1 MIFLILFLNT
11 FAFEIFKENKMKKII
26 VFLAVA
32 LALVS
37 CSNVG
42 KDEFVLNGTIK
53 GIPDGKVVVLER
65 FDDSLG
71 AIPVDTAKVKDG
83 KFTFKGKTLE
93 PELRSIR
100 VETVQNSSYII
111 IENGEIDLEIV
122 KDSTFQNKIS
132 GTYNNDQLYDFNKK
146 GIESDKKKKEFGK
159 KFQAK
164 FLVAQNEK
172 DTATMKKIQTDYE
185 ALEKSMKAETEEYV
199 KSHPKAIIAALLIKS
214 LFGEFEPNITKIQTL
229 YDGLDKSIQDT
240 KVGKSIV
247 KNLKEFKTVKPG
259 RRAPEFSAPNVDGKS
274 VSLKESLGKITI
286 IDFWASWCEPCRKE
300 NPNMVKL
307 YAEFHD
313 KGLNIIGVSLDDD
326 ATKWKA
332 AIASDNL
339 TWTQVSN
346 LKKWKDPIAA
356 SYNVEAIP
364 STFVLNQFGVVV
376 AKNISGEALKAKIAE
391 LLAVK

>member
-1 MIFLILFLNT
+1 LIFILNT
-11 FAFEIFKENKMKKII
+11 FATKIFKEKKMKKII
-26 VFLAVA
+26 VFLA
-32 LALVS
+32 LAVTIVS

-42 KDEFVLNGTIK
+42 KDEFIVNGSIK

-71 AIPVDTAKVKDG
+71 AITVDTAKVKDG
-83 KFTFKGKTLE
+83 KFTFNGKTLE
-93 PELRSIR
+93 PELHSIR
-100 VETVQNSSYII
+100 VETVQNSSYLI
-111 IENGEIDLEIV
+111 IENGEIDLDIV

-132 GTYNNDQLYDFNKK
+132 GTYNNDQLFEFNKK
-146 GIESDKKKKEFGK
+146 GIESEKKKKEFGK
-159 KFQAK
+159 KYQAK
-164 FLVAQNEK
+164 FLLAQNQK

-214 LFGEFEPNITKIQTL
+214 LFGEFEPDVTKIQTL
-229 YDGLDKSIQDT
+229 FNGLDKSIQDT
-240 KVGKSIV
+240 KVGKSIL
-247 KNLKEFKTVKPG
+247 KNLKEFKIVKPG

-274 VSLKESLGKITI
+274 VSLKESLGKVTI
-286 IDFWASWCEPCRKE
+286 VDFWASWCGPCRKE

-326 ATKWKA
+326 ATKWKE
-332 AIASDNL
+332 AIAADNL

-356 SYNVEAIP
+356 EYGVDAIP

-391 LLAVK
+391 LLAAK